1 MSSFTAIINGV
12 RARHERNL
20 AALVRIKEEL
30 EKSVADLEEIKN
42 RPAKLNK
49 KIETL
54 KAAIAVLV
62 KYMDE
67 MAFLE

>member
-1 MSSFTAIINGV
+1 MSNNTK
-12 RARHERNL
+12 RNF

-30 EKSVADLEEIKN
+30 EKSVAGLEEIKN
-42 RPAKLNK
+42 HPAELNK
-49 KIETL
+49 EIETL

-67 MAFLE
+67 RKAEMAFLK